1 MATQTISL
9 KSLAEDKSVEGVNK
23 TTYFKVDPRLL
34 REEEGFNLRDYS
46 DPEVIAHIE
55 GFADSYANGRYVP
68 PLVVRTTVDG
78 RIVPVEGHCR
88 RRGALRRHKYRR

>member
-1 MATQTISL
+1 MATSSL
-9 KSLAEDKSVEGVNK
+9 KGMAADPSVAGVKK
-23 TTYFKVDPRLL
+23 TDLFRVDPRLL
-34 REEEGFNLRDYS
+34 DEEEGFNLRDYS

-78 RIVPVEGHCR
+78 RIVPVEGTAAAV
-88 RRGALRRHKYRR
+88 GAARH